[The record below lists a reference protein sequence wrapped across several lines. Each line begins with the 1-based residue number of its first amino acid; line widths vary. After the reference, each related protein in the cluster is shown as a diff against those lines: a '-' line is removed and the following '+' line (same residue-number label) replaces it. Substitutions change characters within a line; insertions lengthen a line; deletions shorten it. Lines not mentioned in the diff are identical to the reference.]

1 MGKGRALPLSPS
13 KEGASN
19 DYLGRA
25 MMKRITLSLIF
36 AAAVAS
42 PLCHAMGGT
51 RTTTEEAPAADDGKR
66 IGQGAK
72 LYNQSCYKCHGPQA
86 VSGGTIPDLRLF
98 EAGEEEFV
106 STALTGRPG
115 TIMPA
120 WKEFLSADDI
130 KSIYAYVRSRP
141 R

>member
-1 MGKGRALPLSPS
+1 
-13 KEGASN
+13 
-19 DYLGRA
+19 
-25 MMKRITLSLIF
+25 MKRITLSLIF
-36 AAAVAS
+36 AITLTS
-42 PLCHAMGGT
+42 PICHAMGGT
-51 RTTTEEAPAADDGKR
+51 RATTEEASEVDDAKR
-66 IGQGAK
+66 VGQGSK

-86 VSGGTIPDLRLF
+86 VSGGTIPDLRMF
-98 EAGEEEFV
+98 EGGEDDFV

-120 WKEFLSADDI
+120 WKEFLSADEI